1 MESIFNLRKDTLAC
15 RADSLP
21 TGARPR
27 KRSRSG
33 IRPKIAT
40 SLTLNQARGNKTVL
54 RYARHDLLTCLQTP
68 VARSHLHLVLSQPCI
83 VIVKPFFSH
92 THTRFSPHYCR
103 RLLTHDTPIR
113 AAICCCIL
121 QLLSIPFLRHYSSFT
136 IPFLLFSPS
145 LPVATCALPGVN
157 LKRHLRSRFL
167 LLPSASPPAAH
178 CLLCTTTPSGHN
190 LVQKLG
196 SLIRLGV

>member
-54 RYARHDLLTCLQTP
+54 RSARHDLLTCLQTP

-83 VIVKPFFSH
+83 VI
-92 THTRFSPHYCR
+92 
-103 RLLTHDTPIR
+103 
-113 AAICCCIL
+113 AAIRPRTRSFSTTLPKSTDTVDSHIRCP
-121 QLLSIPFLRHYSSFT
+121 LLSPNLFAYQFYIYSLPLT
-136 IPFLLFSPS
+136 IPSLLFSPS
-145 LPVATCALPGVN
+145 LS
-157 LKRHLRSRFL
+157 LRSAWSQL
-167 LLPSASPPAAH
+167 ETPSAESSSSPAAR
-178 CLLCTTTPSGHN
+178 LTARRSLSALHN
-190 LVQKLG
+190 NC
-196 SLIRLGV
+196 IWT

>member
-54 RYARHDLLTCLQTP
+54 RSARHDLSFDLQTP
-68 VARSHLHLVLSQPCI
+68 VARSDLHLVLSQPCI
-83 VIVKPFFSH
+83 VI
-92 THTRFSPHYCR
+92 
-103 RLLTHDTPIR
+103 
-113 AAICCCIL
+113 AAIFPRTRSFSTTLPPSTDTLDSHIRCP
-121 QLLSIPFLRHYSSFT
+121 LLSPNLLAYQFCTYSPFLSLT
-136 IPFLLFSPS
+136 IPSLLFSPS
-145 LPVATCALPGVN
+145 LS
-157 LKRHLRSRFL
+157 LRSSWSQL
-167 LLPSASPPAAH
+167 ETPSAESFSSPAAR
-178 CLLCTTTPSGHN
+178 LTARRSLSALHN
-190 LVQKLG
+190 NC
-196 SLIRLGV
+196 IWT